1 MKKLSLLL
9 IGLLLIPSLL
19 LTSCDRGDDIIDSN
33 ATPAFTLMKEY
44 MFANNLDLDKVLKNN
59 DINFV
64 AGAPADAGAALDAF
78 LAKYYII
85 DIRSTTDFA
94 NGHIEGAKNIA
105 FTDILTD
112 APNSNGKPILVVGLS
127 GQIACYAT
135 ALLRMYNPDYSDTQ
149 ALKWGMSGW
158 NPATADAWND
168 AIDNIANGHANWIF
182 DGAPTPLVFS
192 DPAFTNPSTEGSEI
206 LKDRVEEIVAGGF
219 KGVEGIEVLTSPN
232 NYFINNFCPTSDYL
246 GFGHIDG
253 TFNINPLLLADNSY
267 QNLDP
272 SSGAKV
278 VTYCYTG
285 QTSAVLTAW
294 LRVLGYDAYS
304 LRFGVNGLF
313 NSSQQWS
320 TNQWGVGSSVPKNL
334 PLVVN

>member
-9 IGLLLIPSLL
+9 IGLLIIPSLL

-44 MFANNLDLDKVLKNN
+44 MFTNNLDLDKVLKNN

-64 AGAPADAGAALDAF
+64 AGAPIDAGAALDAF

-85 DIRSTTDFA
+85 DIRNSVDFG

-105 FTDILTD
+105 FEDILTE
-112 APNSNGKPILVVGLS
+112 APNSAGKPILVVCYT
-127 GQIACYAT
+127 GQTACYAT
-135 ALLRMYNPDYSDTQ
+135 SLLRMYDPEYSDTQ

-158 NPATADAWND
+158 NPNTAGSWNN
-168 AIDNIANGHANWIF
+168 AITENPADGHTNWIF
-182 DGAPTPLVFS
+182 DNAPSTSVFS
-192 DPAFTNPSTEGSEI
+192 DPVLSSFSTDGAAI

-219 KGVEGIEVLTSPN
+219 KGVDGIDVLTSPN
-232 NYFINNFCPTSDYL
+232 NYFINNFCPSTDYL

-253 TFNINPLLLADNSY
+253 AFNINPLLLADNSY
-267 QNLDP
+267 QNLD
-272 SSGAKV
+272 SDLSAKV

-313 NSSQQWS
+313 NSNQAWS

-334 PLVVN
+334 PLVN